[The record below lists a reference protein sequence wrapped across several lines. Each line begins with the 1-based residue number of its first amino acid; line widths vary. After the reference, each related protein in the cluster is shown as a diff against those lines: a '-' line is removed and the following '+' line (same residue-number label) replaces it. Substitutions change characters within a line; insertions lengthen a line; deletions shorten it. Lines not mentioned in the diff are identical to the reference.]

1 MQRQHPLEAIALA
14 ALAVCA
20 APALAG
26 QPADASES
34 PASRTEASQI
44 EMPQAAAG
52 PGSAYLDSM
61 ARPAAPPQPRASLVE
76 ARSDG
81 IIRGKGSA
89 PASQISARA
98 DGGPGIAQL
107 SKADLEATLAQ
118 LSPAERRVLLQAIEG
133 TDICNDPPDIPAV
146 VTLCQNRIE
155 TRATEFA
162 PAAERSLSAED
173 RLLSGNLESA
183 ALPSIA
189 QVIDRLA
196 RGGASSGD
204 FSNQAIAS
212 IALGTTP
219 AAPTRPRE
227 EEQPDTASFGEETQ
241 ALLNALINQLG
252 GRAP

>member
-1 MQRQHPLEAIALA
+1 MRIALA
-14 ALAVCA
+14 AVAVCA
-20 APALAG
+20 VPALSG
-26 QPADASES
+26 QVADENES

-44 EMPQAAAG
+44 EMPQAATG
-52 PGSAYLDSM
+52 PGSAYLES
-61 ARPAAPPQPRASLVE
+61 AAHPAAPPQPRASLVE

-89 PASQISARA
+89 PASQISARG

-155 TRATEFA
+155 TRSTEFA
-162 PAAERSLSAED
+162 PTSERSLSAED

-219 AAPTRPRE
+219 AAPARPRE